1 MPTCCHPLYKI
12 NDVVNKKEKLGLK
25 FYRFPKNSNRKLIRL
40 YYCNYY
46 NCIAPYCM
54 YGTTQTRS
62 WATTCLDENTYS
74 DMCELESYP
83 WKFWLVMLW
92 FSCYREL
99 VVKFTNSTFF
109 KIFIQKKFE
118 NGILPDLIKRC
129 LSSNYREFGF
139 QLKTCSSLQ
148 SHRCISS

>member
-25 FYRFPKNSNRKLIRL
+25 FYRFPKNSNRKLIGL
-40 YYCNYY
+40 NYCNYY
-46 NCIAPYCM
+46 NCIAPYCI

-74 DMCELESYP
+74 EMCELESYP

-99 VVKFTNSTFF
+99 VVR
-109 KIFIQKKFE
+109 
-118 NGILPDLIKRC
+118 IK
-129 LSSNYREFGF
+129 L
-139 QLKTCSSLQ
+139 SLQ
-148 SHRCISS
+148 IAPFLKFSFKKSLKMEYCRTL